1 MSTSVDLGL
10 VEIFGESLAQI
21 VNATVAPRI
30 SNLRSSKNSLGEAVI
45 SWDLLDPG
53 NNANT
58 FIIVATFD
66 GTTAPLGA
74 LPVTPGTISYKFT
87 DSVLNRYVGKKLYRI
102 AIERRDGT
110 FQVNATKVSSTVVI
124 TTPPEYF
131 R

>member
-1 MSTSVDLGL
+1 MSTSIDF
-10 VEIFGESLAQI
+10 EIFGESLAQI
-21 VNATVAPRI
+21 VNAAVAPRI

-110 FQVNATKVSSTVVI
+110 VQVNATKVSSTVVI